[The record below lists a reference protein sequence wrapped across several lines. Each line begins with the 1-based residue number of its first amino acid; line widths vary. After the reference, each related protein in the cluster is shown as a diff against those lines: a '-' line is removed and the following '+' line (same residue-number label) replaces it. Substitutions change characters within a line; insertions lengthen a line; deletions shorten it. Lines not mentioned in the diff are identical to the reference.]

1 MPECVVANVKIHVE
15 IPLLLLFFAFILSD
29 SVKTNL
35 IIFRTCYVTLEYN
48 KSECALLGSQDADNE
63 TSKLE
68 KIVEPY
74 AATLNMVHSLTEACF
89 SAVICLF
96 VGPWSDRFGRKP
108 ILIIPIIGYL
118 LFYVFFAV
126 FASLENISP
135 WYSLVCSIPVYV
147 TGGGAS
153 YLTVLLCY
161 ITDVTREANRGMR
174 MGVFEAVLSL
184 GILMGN
190 VSSSYV
196 FSVTNYLG
204 TFLISAT
211 CCFLNVIFTVF
222 LIPESLINPE
232 TEGRL
237 KNLFQLSNITDMLK
251 TTFKGRQNYDRFVV
265 LCCVLMLTIY
275 ILAINGDG
283 AVIFLFLRENFHWS
297 LRKYTLFS
305 AAHNVTW
312 VLGTV
317 IGVYLLH
324 KLMKISEAIMIVVGF
339 MSMLVGMLVMG
350 LAKYDW
356 EVYTAAFSRALGGV
370 LSPMVRSLVSK
381 IVPNEEVGK
390 IFSLIVVS
398 ESLFGMGGSP
408 IYTAIYNATILTN
421 PAMFNFVSAGIY
433 AFEVAIAITI
443 VVARNI
449 CMTNILGQDGDE
461 QPIIEEAIS

>member
-1 MPECVVANVKIHVE
+1 
-15 IPLLLLFFAFILSD
+15 
-29 SVKTNL
+29 
-35 IIFRTCYVTLEYN
+35 
-48 KSECALLGSQDADNE
+48 
-63 TSKLE
+63 
-68 KIVEPY
+68 
-74 AATLNMVHSLTEACF
+74 
-89 SAVICLF
+89 
-96 VGPWSDRFGRKP
+96 
-108 ILIIPIIGYL
+108 
-118 LFYVFFAV
+118 
-126 FASLENISP
+126 
-135 WYSLVCSIPVYV
+135 
-147 TGGGAS
+147 
-153 YLTVLLCY
+153 
-161 ITDVTREANRGMR
+161 
-174 MGVFEAVLSL
+174 
-184 GILMGN
+184 
-190 VSSSYV
+190 
-196 FSVTNYLG
+196 
-204 TFLISAT
+204 
-211 CCFLNVIFTVF
+211 
-222 LIPESLINPE
+222 
-232 TEGRL
+232 
-237 KNLFQLSNITDMLK
+237 MLK

-381 IVPNEEVGK
+381 IVPNEEVVK

>member
-1 MPECVVANVKIHVE
+1 VLRGALINFKWCVCQ
-15 IPLLLLFFAFILSD
+15 LF
-29 SVKTNL
+29 
-35 IIFRTCYVTLEYN
+35 YN
-48 KSECALLGSQDADNE
+48 TDVL
-63 TSKLE
+63 
-68 KIVEPY
+68 
-74 AATLNMVHSLTEACF
+74 
-89 SAVICLF
+89 
-96 VGPWSDRFGRKP
+96 
-108 ILIIPIIGYL
+108 GYL

-356 EVYTAAFSRALGGV
+356 EVYTGTYIFYISKLYFGYNCTFSAAFSRALGGGFK
-370 LSPMVRSLVSK
+370 SY
-381 IVPNEEVGK
+381 GA
-390 IFSLIVVS
+390 VVS
-398 ESLFGMGGSP
+398 
-408 IYTAIYNATILTN
+408 
-421 PAMFNFVSAGIY
+421 
-433 AFEVAIAITI
+433 FED
-443 VVARNI
+443 R
-449 CMTNILGQDGDE
+449 
-461 QPIIEEAIS
+461 SK

>member
-1 MPECVVANVKIHVE
+1 
-15 IPLLLLFFAFILSD
+15 
-29 SVKTNL
+29 
-35 IIFRTCYVTLEYN
+35 
-48 KSECALLGSQDADNE
+48 
-63 TSKLE
+63 
-68 KIVEPY
+68 
-74 AATLNMVHSLTEACF
+74 
-89 SAVICLF
+89 
-96 VGPWSDRFGRKP
+96 
-108 ILIIPIIGYL
+108 
-118 LFYVFFAV
+118 
-126 FASLENISP
+126 
-135 WYSLVCSIPVYV
+135 
-147 TGGGAS
+147 
-153 YLTVLLCY
+153 
-161 ITDVTREANRGMR
+161 
-174 MGVFEAVLSL
+174 
-184 GILMGN
+184 
-190 VSSSYV
+190 
-196 FSVTNYLG
+196 
-204 TFLISAT
+204 
-211 CCFLNVIFTVF
+211 
-222 LIPESLINPE
+222 
-232 TEGRL
+232 
-237 KNLFQLSNITDMLK
+237 MLK

-356 EVYTAAFSRALGGV
+356 EVYTGTYIFYISKLYFGYNCTFSAAFSRALGGV